1 MKKKKIAFINEQVLQ
16 ILKLKETSSEERFRV
31 SLILYE
37 NQKITEEL
45 WKQLQKMGSERVDK
59 MAKEDLISIIEDI
72 RGRIVKEKKYPWNE

>member
-37 NQKITEEL
+37 KQKITEEL

>member
-1 MKKKKIAFINEQVLQ
+1 MTKKKIAFINEQVLQ

>member
-1 MKKKKIAFINEQVLQ
+1 MTKKKIAFINEQELQ

>member
-45 WKQLQKMGSERVDK
+45 WKQLQKWDQ
-59 MAKEDLISIIEDI
+59 KELI
-72 RGRIVKEKKYPWNE
+72 KWLKKT